1 MKISVRAKILVLVGI
16 FTLSS
21 LGVLIMVYAM
31 ITGNSR
37 DFKAARELDTQKELL
52 QSISL
57 TVAQTWERVGDVA
70 LRQQAS
76 VYDDAVG
83 PLNQSSLD
91 TIDALAKLWE
101 GKADVPDLATLSTDI
116 STLYDLGR
124 NMVNAYASSWAEGNL
139 AMVAFD
145 QQGERILE
153 ELSAM
158 QKPLEALANEA
169 STAFEASML
178 GQLTRIVLIGGLA
191 LLLIWIM
198 AYFMTRSMIG
208 NIRTINSSLDS
219 LANSEGNLT
228 ERIMVKSSDEIGTLG
243 SNFNLFMDKLSG
255 IMVVVTD
262 LSARNRSLGS
272 HLAAS
277 ARETAQVVGEMA
289 GSLRSM
295 KGELGDLDGDIASAS
310 AAIEQ
315 IQVAVDRLV
324 NQVDTQF
331 QAIARSS
338 SAIEEIM
345 ASVDSVARIAQT
357 RNEAMQELVELIQS
371 GGEKVQTTTAIIKD
385 IAHNAEDMLAMVDLI
400 DNISTQT
407 HLLAMNASIEAAH
420 AGDAGKGF
428 AVVADEIRKLAEGTG
443 SNAAQIAASLR
454 STEEK
459 IMEASTAGGESEEA
473 LIMINREVSTFA
485 NALQE
490 VSSSMAELAQAGGEI
505 LESIETLVNTSD
517 SVRNAAKEMKTGSGQ
532 IGSAI
537 QKVRSASSHSLE
549 SIETMGVQGNKLNSS
564 SLQVSAFGNQN
575 NYNNSVLYTELSK
588 FNTGVPAKPIDPKRL
603 VGIDWSDI
611 LALNIEAM
619 DSEHKELFIRIN
631 NLLAALLNDDMDSI
645 KGLLAKLN
653 DYIEYHFTDEERL
666 MGQYQY
672 PELEAHHRL
681 HSQYIREFK
690 HIEERLGTEGFNAL
704 VLIDIQEKL
713 VTWLL
718 EHIAR
723 VDQKYSRFM
732 DNADQREKAAKFK
745 PA

>member
-1 MKISVRAKILVLVGI
+1 MKVSVRAKILALVGVFTLAALSVLV
-16 FTLSS
+16 
-21 LGVLIMVYAM
+21 MVYLM
-31 ITGNSR
+31 MLSNTT
-37 DFKAARELDTQKELL
+37 DYKAANALDHQKEVL
-52 QSISL
+52 QNLSL
-57 TVAQTWERVGDVA
+57 SVAQTWERVGDVS

-76 VYDDAVG
+76 IYDDAVG
-83 PLNQSSLD
+83 PLHQKSLD
-91 TIDALAKLWE
+91 NIAKLKELWSLRT
-101 GKADVPDLATLSTDI
+101 DVPDLEPLRTDI
-116 STLYDLGR
+116 ETFYDHGR
-124 NMVNAYASSWAEGNL
+124 NMVNGYMSSWAEGNL
-139 AMVAFD
+139 AMMAFD

-153 ELSAM
+153 QITALLT
-158 QKPLEALANEA
+158 PLEAQADEAAKGFESAMLAQV
-169 STAFEASML
+169 
-178 GQLTRIVLIGGLA
+178 GRIAGVGIA
-191 LLLIWIM
+191 AIILIWIM
-198 AYFMTRSMIG
+198 AYMLTRSLIR
-208 NIRTINSSLDS
+208 NIRNINNTIDD
-219 LANSEGNLT
+219 LANTEGNLA
-228 ERIMVKSSDEIGTLG
+228 ERIQVKSADEIGMLG
-243 SNFNLFMDKLSG
+243 LNFNLFMDKLKD
-255 IMVVVTD
+255 IMVAVTD
-262 LSARNRSLGS
+262 LSARNRILGT

-277 ARETAQVVGEMA
+277 ARETAQVVGDM
-289 GSLRSM
+289 SQNLKSM
-295 KGELGDLDGDIASAS
+295 KKELGDLDGDIVGAS
-310 AAIEQ
+310 AAIDQ
-315 IQVAVDRLV
+315 IQVSVERLV
-324 NQVDTQF
+324 DQVDLQF

-357 RNEAMQELVELIQS
+357 RNEAMRELVELIQS

-490 VSSSMAELAQAGGEI
+490 VSSSMEELSLAGGEI
-505 LESIETLVNTSD
+505 LGSIETLVSTSE
-517 SVRNAAKEMKTGSGQ
+517 SVRAAAQEMKSGSGM

-537 QKVRSASSHSLE
+537 QKVKDASGHSLD
-549 SIETMGVQGNKLNSS
+549 SISSMGEQGKQLNSS

-575 NYNNSVLYTELSK
+575 NYNNTVLFNELSR
-588 FNTGVPAKPIDPKRL
+588 FNTGVAAKPIDPKRL

-619 DSEHKELFIRIN
+619 DSEHKELFKRIN
-631 NLLAALLNDDMDSI
+631 DLLSALLNDDLENI
-645 KGLLAKLN
+645 KDLLARLN

-666 MGQYQY
+666 MGEYEY

-681 HSQYIREFK
+681 HTQYIREFK
-690 HIEERLGTEGFNAL
+690 HIEERLVTEGFNAL

-732 DNADQREKAAKFK
+732 DNADKRERAAQFK
-745 PA
+745 PS